1 MRVARREHNECRV
14 GEDQY
19 WNNMIQIKEIWYY
32 TDLFYFKGIFMLVA
46 LTVADDSTQR
56 ISFEVKLNVHV
67 LSLWI
72 RAQQLELNTDHETV
86 QIYSVDK
93 QHKKTQ
99 LITLK
104 TIDLCMY
111 YRVKHEII
119 CIHVQNGNLDD
130 R

>member
-1 MRVARREHNECRV
+1 
-14 GEDQY
+14 
-19 WNNMIQIKEIWYY
+19 
-32 TDLFYFKGIFMLVA
+32 MLVA